1 MSKQTRN
8 TTAAEDTAAKPAR
21 EALLDAATVL
31 FGECGPAAVST
42 RQIAAAAKVNSGL
55 IHRHFRTKDALLGE
69 VLERLSREISTAA
82 NGKDA
87 GVSDLLRYLDAT
99 YERSLYWK
107 LLARCILDG
116 KDLHQLQS
124 EFPTAERMRRFIA
137 DIQRNGAISNEL
149 DPRILTS
156 LLLAAGLGWLVFEP
170 FLLAANDLE
179 GEDMADVR
187 RRVRRTMLS
196 LLTRE
201 E

>member
-1 MSKQTRN
+1 MSKETRD
-8 TTAAEDTAAKPAR
+8 TTAKPAR

-31 FGECGPAAVST
+31 FSECGPAAVST
-42 RQIAAAAKVNSGL
+42 RQIAAAARVNSGL
-55 IHRHFRTKDALLGE
+55 IHRHFGTKDALLGE

-82 NGKDA
+82 NGSDA
-87 GVSDLLRYLDAT
+87 GASDLLRYLDAT

-137 DIQRNGAISNEL
+137 DIQRDGAISNEL
-149 DPRILTS
+149 DPQILTS

-179 GEDMADVR
+179 GEDVADVR
-187 RRVRRTMLS
+187 RRVRRAMLS
-196 LLTRE
+196 LLTHE